1 MSVATRLKEA
11 RLCAGYTQLEIKNKT
26 GINNKSLSNWEKGV
40 SSPSL
45 PDLVAL
51 SKIYNVSTDYLLGT
65 SNDKNL
71 TSPKKT
77 TTDLLDALFHDEPE
91 LLAKA
96 RNIDIKGKINEPGMV
111 AKLTEHQK
119 ARLKDIIMFTIDEA
133 IRNGQRTL
141 VRIHSSKEGSGD
153 HASTQSN

>member
-11 RLCAGYTQLEIKNKT
+11 RLCAGYTQLEIKDKT

-65 SNDKNL
+65 SNDKNV
-71 TSPKKT
+71 TPIKT
-77 TTDLLDALFHDEPE
+77 TTDLLDAIFHDEPE

-96 RNIDIKGKINEPGMV
+96 RRIDIKGKINEPGV
-111 AKLTEHQK
+111 AATLTEHQK

-133 IRNGQRTL
+133 IRNGRRTL
-141 VRIHSSKEGSGD
+141 VRIHSSKEGGGG
-153 HASTQSN
+153 HASPQSN

>member
-11 RLCAGYTQLEIKNKT
+11 RLCAGYTQLEIKDKT

-40 SSPSL
+40 SSPSF

-51 SKIYNVSTDYLLGT
+51 SKIYNVSTDYLLGN
-65 SNDKNL
+65 SNDKNAPP
-71 TSPKKT
+71 SKP

-96 RNIDIKGKINEPGMV
+96 RRIDIKGKINEPGVV
-111 AKLTEHQK
+111 ATLTEHQK

-133 IRNGQRTL
+133 IRNGRRTL
-141 VRIHSSKEGSGD
+141 VRIHSSKEGGGG
-153 HASTQSN
+153 HASPQSS